1 MINKNYNIYEYEDKL
16 WSEGYE
22 YIAGC
27 DEVGRGPMAGPVVVA
42 SVILDKNKK
51 IEGLNDSKKLTPKK
65 REELSKIIKER
76 AIDYSITYIDV
87 REVDDINVYA
97 ASKKGMLE
105 CIKKLKKVDYVLTD
119 CMPLDLDV
127 PVLSLVK
134 GDMKSASIAAASI
147 IAKVERD
154 NYMVELGKDYPMYG
168 FDKHKGYVT
177 KAHLE
182 AIDKYGVCIHH
193 RISFAP
199 AKKIYERDNC
209 TFKVEK

>member
-1 MINKNYNIYEYEDKL
+1 MIHNIFEYEDKL
-16 WSEGYE
+16 WSEGFE
-22 YIAGC
+22 FIAGC

-42 SVILDKNKK
+42 SVILDKNNR
-51 IEGLNDSKKLTPKK
+51 IEGLNDSKKLTAKR
-65 REELSKIIKER
+65 REELATIIKER

-87 REVDDINVYA
+87 REVDNINVYA
-97 ASKKGMLE
+97 ASKKGMME
-105 CIKKLKKVDYVLTD
+105 CVKNLKKVDYVLTD
-119 CMPLDLDV
+119 CMPLDLEV
-127 PVLSLVK
+127 PVLSIVK
-134 GDMKSASIAAASI
+134 GDSKSASIAAASI

-154 NYMVELGKDYPMYG
+154 NYMVELSKEYPMYG

-182 AIDKYGVCIHH
+182 AIEKYGVCKHH

-199 AKKIYERDNC
+199 VKKIYEKNNC